1 VIRVRCQERD
11 RLPCKDLC
19 LHFYLARREYS
30 ECCVNFSFGAGIQDD
45 EFHAQSL
52 RGLLRILY
60 LGLKARARWI
70 RKEAD

>member
-1 VIRVRCQERD
+1 VLNEVVLRVDDMPAPDPASWE
-11 RLPCKDLC
+11 
-19 LHFYLARREYS
+19 
-30 ECCVNFSFGAGIQDD
+30 NFPQSAGIQDD